1 MSSHASYTAA
11 MIDKATA
18 IETVLE
24 RLKKLPMNHAI
35 DLRTYKR
42 NRSVII
48 KRTEDDEFLIIQNG
62 YEQARY
68 TEPFKK
74 LRKLMKALL
83 KKEFP
88 RSTKIRLYN
97 LGEADVEVSVKR
109 KKI

>member
-1 MSSHASYTAA
+1 MEA
-11 MIDKATA
+11 
-18 IETVLE
+18 VLE
-24 RLKKLPMNHAI
+24 RLKKLPLGHAI

-42 NRSVII
+42 DRSVIF
-48 KRTEDDEFLIIQNG
+48 KRVDDDLFLVIQNG
-62 YEQARY
+62 FGQARY

-74 LRKLMKALL
+74 LRKLLKLLL

-97 LGEADVEVSVKR
+97 LGEVEVDEAVKR